1 MTVKFI
7 FMQKIMNSTKDTKCF
22 ITRLIPER
30 IHASSKIKE
39 TIQKNC
45 IRCHYR
51 MGSKIKVIERNC
63 WACHRKIKHQHTG
76 LIETL

>member
-39 TIQKNC
+39 AIQK
-45 IRCHYR
+45 I
-51 MGSKIKVIERNC
+51 V
-63 WACHRKIKHQHTG
+63 
-76 LIETL
+76 